1 MVKKVKIAKLTGA
14 EAQEFDRV
22 IDDGDG
28 YTKSIE
34 YLLSINKI
42 FIKEE

>member
-14 EAQEFDRV
+14 EAKKFDEV

-42 FIKEE
+42 FIQEK